1 MEGLARDAPGSAASD
16 RADAKIPTDF
26 CRTHKDARTVV
37 ILNSIC
43 VKTFTERGFS
53 AALAKTSFPV
63 GRVAALRWPPA
74 KRDGQPAPTDATVR
88 LKRLAGMSM
97 RRFCAR

>member
-1 MEGLARDAPGSAASD
+1 MEGLARDAPGHAASD
-16 RADAKIPTDF
+16 EGAAKIPTDF

-37 ILNSIC
+37 ILNSLC
-43 VKTFTERGFS
+43 VVTERGFS
-53 AALAKTSFPV
+53 AALARTSFPV